1 MEGIEETRNETQKE
15 YEEKVQA
22 LVQEKSE
29 MERVQKDRAHR
40 AGKKGQNRK
49 RVNLFVRC
57 KDRQNIL
64 RKGSSLQGTNKRN
77 RL

>member
-1 MEGIEETRNETQKE
+1 MKGIEETGKETQKE
-15 YEEKVQA
+15 CEEKVQA

-29 MERVQKDRAHR
+29 LERVQKDRAHR

-49 RVNLFVRC
+49 RVNLFLRC
-57 KDRQNIL
+57 KDKQNIL
-64 RKGSSLQGTNKRN
+64 RKGSSLQGTNKRK

>member
-1 MEGIEETRNETQKE
+1 
-15 YEEKVQA
+15 
-22 LVQEKSE
+22 